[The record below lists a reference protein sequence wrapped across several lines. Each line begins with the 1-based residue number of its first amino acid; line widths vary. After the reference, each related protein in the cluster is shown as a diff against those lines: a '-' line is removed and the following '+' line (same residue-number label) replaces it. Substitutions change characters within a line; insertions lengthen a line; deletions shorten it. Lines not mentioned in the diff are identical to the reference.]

1 MTVADTLVV
10 GALGAWLGSIVFF
23 SFVAAPALFDQLGSD
38 RAGDAVNVVFPRY
51 YAFGL
56 AMAAVA
62 LAVWLAG
69 PLVIDGAA
77 VAEPPLAADAGVVA
91 GAAANLYARYVLVP
105 KMEAAGSD
113 AFAQYHR
120 QSVALNL
127 VTLVGVAAALTAVT
141 L

>member
-1 MTVADTLVV
+1 MTVVDTLAVS
-10 GALGAWLGSIVFF
+10 ALGVWLGSIVFF
-23 SFVAAPALFDQLGSD
+23 SFVAAPALFSELGSD

-51 YAFGL
+51 YVFGV

-62 LAVWLAG
+62 LAVWTVG
-69 PLVIDGAA
+69 PLAFDTAD
-77 VAEPPLAADAGVVA
+77 PPLAAAVGVVV

-113 AFAQYHR
+113 AFAQYHE

-127 VTLVGVAAALTAVT
+127 VTLAGVAVALVAVT
-141 L
+141 V

>member
-1 MTVADTLVV
+1 VTVVDTLAV
-10 GALGAWLGSIVFF
+10 GALGVWLGSIVFF
-23 SFVAAPALFDQLGSD
+23 SFVAAPALFSELGSD

-51 YAFGL
+51 YVFGV

-62 LAVWLAG
+62 LAVWTVG
-69 PLVIDGAA
+69 PLVFDTAD
-77 VAEPPLAADAGVVA
+77 PPLAAAVGVVV

-113 AFAQYHR
+113 AFAQYHE

-127 VTLVGVAAALTAVT
+127 VTLASVAVALVAVT
-141 L
+141 V

>member
-10 GALGAWLGSIVFF
+10 GALGVWLGSIVFF
-23 SFVAAPALFDQLGSD
+23 SFVAAPALFSELDED

-51 YAFGL
+51 YVFGV
-56 AMAAVA
+56 AMAAVV
-62 LAVWLAG
+62 LAVWVVG
-69 PLVIDGAA
+69 PLAFDT
-77 VAEPPLAADAGVVA
+77 AEPPLAADAGVFV

-113 AFAQYHR
+113 AFAQYHK

-127 VTLVGVAAALTAVT
+127 VTLAGVSVALVSVTA
-141 L
+141 

>member
-23 SFVAAPALFDQLGSD
+23 SFVAAPALFSELGSD
-38 RAGDAVNVVFPRY
+38 RAGEAVNVVFPRY
-51 YAFGL
+51 YLFGV
-56 AMAAVA
+56 AMAAVV
-62 LAVWLAG
+62 LAVWVAG
-69 PLVIDGAA
+69 PLVLDT
-77 VAEPPLAADAGVVA
+77 AEPPLAADVGVFV
-91 GAAANLYARYVLVP
+91 GATANLLARYVLVP

-127 VTLVGVAAALTAVT
+127 VTLAGVAVAFVSVT
-141 L
+141 P

>member
-10 GALGAWLGSIVFF
+10 GALGVWLGSIVFF
-23 SFVAAPALFDQLGSD
+23 SFVAAPALFDQLGKE

-51 YAFGL
+51 YGFGL
-56 AMAAVA
+56 ATAAVA

-69 PLVIDGAA
+69 PLVFDGA
-77 VAEPPLAADAGVVA
+77 AEPPLAAAAGVVA
-91 GAAANLYARYVLVP
+91 GTAANLYARYVLVP

-120 QSVALNL
+120 QSVLLNL
-127 VTLVGVAAALTAVT
+127 VTLVGVAAALVAVT